1 MLLKKTFWTRLL
13 LKMLYLSIFFNIR
26 QPHRSK
32 WRHLQNQ
39 WLAENGA
46 LPRQRVCEGTNVVG
60 DEKKRSF
67 GNVRLSLRFF
77 RIFFLQIQQK
87 EWSNSFRRG
96 QQYTRLSVGRPAEG
110 GRHQVCPAFPL
121 CKSMEA
127 RHGQVLRGSLCL
139 FLDFLMARKV
149 ERTILLSVLATITG
163 L

>member
-1 MLLKKTFWTRLL
+1 
-13 LKMLYLSIFFNIR
+13 MLYLSIFFNIR

-39 WLAENGA
+39 WLAENGV

-67 GNVRLSLRFF
+67 GNVRLSFRFLNF
-77 RIFFLQIQQK
+77 IFLLQIQQK

-96 QQYTRLSVGRPAEG
+96 QQDTRVSVVRPAERG
-110 GRHQVCPAFPL
+110 QHQGCPACPL

-127 RHGQVLRGSLCL
+127 RHGQVLLGSLRL
-139 FLDFLMARKV
+139 FLDFLMARKIV